1 LTYMVEMKNGDNW
14 TKLFLT
20 TYTKKTVVAKP

>member
-1 LTYMVEMKNGDNW
+1 MVEMKNGDNW

-20 TYTKKTVVAKP
+20 TYTKKTVVAKQ